1 MQDWRIYNENFFRGL
16 KFYKIKFP
24 DFWKNSFKNKDAFY
38 KTVHDYIIDYIKQTH
53 SEANCLEETKACMI
67 WHAHCDLCTK
77 EICPNQDTECFC
89 TDDYFIWICKD
100 CFDDFCNFFDWKIER
115 ERKTIRF
122 FYRVIYQ
129 KTNEESIFDLGV
141 FSSLK
146 NAREKIAQA
155 SCQIGFKDWV
165 NGFQVIK
172 FGVNFEKN
180 IKINKHGLKL
190 FSISHEYEIE
200 EDETIYDIYKYF
212 GVFPSLEQ
220 AERRV
225 NFLKRHTH
233 CGKKYPNAFEISE
246 VIVDNYS
253 AWSEGFTSF

>member
-1 MQDWRIYNENFFRGL
+1 MRKF
-16 KFYKIKFP
+16 FYK
-24 DFWKNSFKNKDAFY
+24 
-38 KTVHDYIIDYIKQTH
+38 
-53 SEANCLEETKACMI
+53 
-67 WHAHCDLCTK
+67 
-77 EICPNQDTECFC
+77 
-89 TDDYFIWICKD
+89 
-100 CFDDFCNFFDWKIER
+100 
-115 ERKTIRF
+115 
-122 FYRVIYQ
+122 VIYQ
-129 KTNEESIFDLGV
+129 KINEESTFDLGI

-146 NAREKIAQA
+146 NARKKIAKV

-200 EDETIYDIYKYF
+200 ENETIYDIYKYF